1 MCGTCFF
8 PLPNVSQS
16 PPLRFFGR
24 LRTRHVLRASH
35 NPCPTPLRVP
45 KATGLPIG
53 SWTLAEGRVVRSNWL
68 KQCQELGDWSVYIN
82 SDNVLVQTSSSPC
95 DWSVVTTQGWY
106 LMIIGGWVYPLPPTP
121 PNSPEPQ
128 SKPLLKCTSAG
139 VLPRVPSSHFVY
151 QRLALIGRRN
161 TTQLGGHLPTRI

>member
-1 MCGTCFF
+1 MLRVIYANSIQYKQPTCVERVF
-8 PLPNVSQS
+8 P
-16 PPLRFFGR
+16 PPKRVPKPTSEVFGR

-95 DWSVVTTQGWY
+95 DWSVVTTQG
-106 LMIIGGWVYPLPPTP
+106 
-121 PNSPEPQ
+121 
-128 SKPLLKCTSAG
+128 
-139 VLPRVPSSHFVY
+139 
-151 QRLALIGRRN
+151 
-161 TTQLGGHLPTRI
+161 